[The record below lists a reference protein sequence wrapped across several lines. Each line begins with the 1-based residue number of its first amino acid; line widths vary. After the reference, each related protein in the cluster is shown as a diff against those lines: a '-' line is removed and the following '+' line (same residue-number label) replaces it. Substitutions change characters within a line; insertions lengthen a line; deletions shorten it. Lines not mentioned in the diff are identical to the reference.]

1 MVNDGTGKQLNSVMR
16 VVSVNNAPH
25 LCLFALRDIPGGEEL
40 RFDYG
45 DNSVPCRRK
54 EAKKM
59 TLADAEMEQSQNHRW
74 EKQLKDIRKSCVLI
88 KQIGCLRFS
97 KHCKIAN
104 GSNGSQIFVGLL
116 EDKIPVAGDFQENF
130 TLGRE
135 H

>member
-54 EAKKM
+54 VQYNLLSITEVYIVV
-59 TLADAEMEQSQNHRW
+59 TL
-74 EKQLKDIRKSCVLI
+74 
-88 KQIGCLRFS
+88 
-97 KHCKIAN
+97 
-104 GSNGSQIFVGLL
+104 
-116 EDKIPVAGDFQENF
+116 
-130 TLGRE
+130 
-135 H
+135 